1 MLLPGENNPCMGFA
15 LGETF
20 RMQTAIVSDIETVK
34 RPFLRGR
41 PEQVFFVFTLAHARG
56 PSANDIDPAQS
67 QRLNEIT
74 ILRVFIKI

>member
-1 MLLPGENNPCMGFA
+1 MLLLGENNPGVRSA
-15 LGETF
+15 LDEEL
-20 RMQTAIVSDIETVK
+20 RMQPAIVSDIETVK